1 MGSERRSTINL
12 KKTDRRGSTNLNSVA
27 RGKPSKAV
35 VREELEKMKREG
47 KEIETGRRR
56 DRKNEATQTYRIL
69 GIHI

>member
-1 MGSERRSTINL
+1 
-12 KKTDRRGSTNLNSVA
+12 LNSVA